1 MKTFTY
7 LRYLLNVQ
15 SSLPR
20 ELRRRLVVAGSR
32 VVVEVVIGADIHI
45 TFVRHVRRR
54 ERRRVGGSLAHT
66 VPAQPPGRLC
76 DADKASDR
84 MRRGIGAVKVA
95 STKLHGT
102 TADDL

>member
-45 TFVRHVRRR
+45 TFVRHGAAVSVAELADHLLIPSRLSRRDAF
-54 ERRRVGGSLAHT
+54 VMQIKPQIACGG
-66 VPAQPPGRLC
+66 G
-76 DADKASDR
+76 
-84 MRRGIGAVKVA
+84 
-95 STKLHGT
+95 
-102 TADDL
+102 